1 MEIRDCSVICRHGRE
16 LCQDT
21 VSGYYPSYILEVC
34 LIHGQRGATKMIN
47 LFSFRCSY
55 QNHCNFTW
63 LNYISMFR
71 ILN

>member
-1 MEIRDCSVICRHGRE
+1 MEIRDFSVICRHGRE

-47 LFSFRCSY
+47 LSY
-55 QNHCNFTW
+55 QNHCNFTG